1 MTVTV
6 PATSAPTR
14 HPARLAALA
23 VGGVLLALLA
33 VLVWGVAKGPA
44 VERAFGRSP
53 LDGKPA
59 PTLAGQTLNG
69 QTVDLGRLRGNWVVV
84 NFFATWCPP
93 CVAEH
98 SELVSFAES
107 NAQANRKVVSVV
119 FDDVPS
125 VVRDFFQRKGGDW
138 PVLLDEGGAAVDW
151 AVTRVPESI
160 IVDPNGVVRGK
171 VKGGVNA
178 AVLNRLIDDAE
189 AEDAVGG
196 GR

>member
-1 MTVTV
+1 MTAAV
-6 PATSAPTR
+6 PVAAR
-14 HPARLAALA
+14 HPARRAALA
-23 VGGVLLALLA
+23 VGGVVAALLV

-59 PTLAGQTLNG
+59 PTLAGQTLSG
-69 QTVDLGRLRGNWVVV
+69 QTIDLGRLKGNWVVV

-98 SELVSFAES
+98 PELVSFAEG

-119 FDDVPS
+119 FDDAPT

-138 PVLLDEGGAAVDW
+138 PVLLDEGDAAVDW

-160 IVDPNGVVRGK
+160 IVDPDGVVRGK

-178 AVLNRLIDDAE
+178 VVLNRLIDDAE
-189 AEDAVGG
+189 AAEATSTG